1 MQEHAT
7 RYSNHVTIMEHFF
20 SAVILEED
28 VNAQYLRQTIKNKGQ
43 CHFDFHFCVD
53 FILHY

>member
-1 MQEHAT
+1 MPLGIAT
-7 RYSNHVTIMEHFF
+7 MLQSWSTFF
-20 SAVILEED
+20 LLGFWRKLD